1 MRGRQR
7 FTELFGLLVVII
19 GVALAQLLFSE
30 TIRPQFQLAMVTTA
44 IAVSIHTFS
53 GNSGVISFGNISFVA
68 VGAFSAGLMSLGPVQ
83 KANIFPELFSVIQ
96 NNQIGNFWS
105 LALATAVGAIF
116 AAVVGIPLMRL
127 NGLAAGIATLAVLGM
142 TRNVL
147 RNWTS
152 IGPGAKTLPGVS
164 ETTGVVQATVGLV
177 LAVVVG
183 LAYQQSRFGRR
194 LRATRED
201 PAAAQSIGISI
212 YSERLFAF
220 VISGALGGFAGGLYV
235 HYLGSITTEQ
245 VYLEL
250 TFLTLAMLVIG
261 GLGSMWG
268 AVLGGLLISGFSSF
282 LVEAQK
288 GVGVFGWE
296 VQIPSGSR
304 DIVLGILMVLVLL
317 IRPDGL
323 SKGYELQV
331 GLRR

>member
-152 IGPGAKTLPGVS
+152 IGPG
-164 ETTGVVQATVGLV
+164 
-177 LAVVVG
+177 
-183 LAYQQSRFGRR
+183 
-194 LRATRED
+194 
-201 PAAAQSIGISI
+201 
-212 YSERLFAF
+212 
-220 VISGALGGFAGGLYV
+220 
-235 HYLGSITTEQ
+235 
-245 VYLEL
+245 
-250 TFLTLAMLVIG
+250 
-261 GLGSMWG
+261 
-268 AVLGGLLISGFSSF
+268 
-282 LVEAQK
+282 
-288 GVGVFGWE
+288 
-296 VQIPSGSR
+296 
-304 DIVLGILMVLVLL
+304 
-317 IRPDGL
+317 
-323 SKGYELQV
+323 
-331 GLRR
+331 